1 MKKTQESQIQMKAEL
16 IHNLEELIEEQETKI
31 SELESRIKGS
41 NIGSPQMSGKASSIK
56 KLVDS
61 INDLHSE
68 KSRIYETWLSTQSEL
83 ETVRQEHKDAMEKMK
98 WELSDMENKN
108 RKIQVENLKLQQPGN
123 VSRIL
128 VFCFWI
134 LLC

>member
-1 MKKTQESQIQMKAEL
+1 MKKTQESQLQMKAEL

-31 SELESRIKGS
+31 SELETRIKGGTV
-41 NIGSPQMSGKASSIK
+41 GSPNQSGKASSIK

-83 ETVRQEHKDAMEKMK
+83 ETVRQEHKVNLEKLK
-98 WELSDMENKN
+98 WELSDMESNN
-108 RKIQVENLKLQQPGN
+108 RKLHIENVKLQGGEN
-123 VSRIL
+123 VSSKYDLIYIIM
-128 VFCFWI
+128 V
-134 LLC
+134 